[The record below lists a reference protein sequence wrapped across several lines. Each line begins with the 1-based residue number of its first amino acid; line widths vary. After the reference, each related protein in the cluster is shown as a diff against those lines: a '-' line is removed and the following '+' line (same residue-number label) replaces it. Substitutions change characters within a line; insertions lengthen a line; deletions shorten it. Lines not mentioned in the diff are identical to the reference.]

1 MGNDDLARWN
11 RPQGPVSGS
20 IDAPLTPSQ
29 PASRVHSSSVHADV
43 SMLKALKDTLR
54 YLRSNSTDYGEF
66 VDPQSY
72 NSTSEASQAMTE
84 LLKEM
89 EALKSRDASSAT
101 VLRMAKE
108 NLDKRKGQIAQ
119 LQEELAN
126 RQKKA
131 GSAAAQFAGDVQS
144 KDRQLQDA
152 NMREKAA
159 QDMVGELETA
169 MMRMQADIEARRQQD
184 GHMQELLHEVEAQRD
199 LHQRELSTMNSE
211 YKRLLVQKSEEMDMV
226 LQAAAQEL
234 EAVRAGKPHTP
245 LYLLLLLFVLVKQG
259 AAANVEN
266 GQQRRA
272 SHGHLSRPTRY
283 LEACRHLEGRRLG
296 HLPRPSRYNKV
307 CTMFRPK
314 NLGGHLLRATGA
326 QRPRSSKRRWQMR
339 QRTCKSAKR
348 SLAQCRS
355 RSLSC
360 NSFSSSRATFSPKCA
375 STRRCSPES
384 AASLPAKLAVH
395 LRAQCRHCRR
405 RSRGRR

>member
-1 MGNDDLARWN
+1 
-11 RPQGPVSGS
+11 
-20 IDAPLTPSQ
+20 
-29 PASRVHSSSVHADV
+29 
-43 SMLKALKDTLR
+43 MLKALKDTLR

-131 GSAAAQFAGDVQS
+131 GSTAAQFAGDVQS
-144 KDRQLQDA
+144 KDRQLQAA

-169 MMRMQADIEARRQQD
+169 VMRMQADIEARRQQD

-199 LHQRELSTMNSE
+199 LHQRELSTMDSE
-211 YKRLLVQKSEEMDMV
+211 YKSLLVQKSEETDTV

-245 LYLLLLLFVLVKQG
+245 LHLLLLLFILVKQG

-272 SHGHLSRPTRY
+272 SHGHLSRPTRS

-296 HLPRPSRYNKV
+296 YLPRPSRYNKE

-314 NLGGHLLRATGA
+314 NLGGRRLRATRT
-326 QRPRSSKRRWQMR
+326 QRRRSSKRRWQMR

-348 SLAQCRS
+348 SLAQCSS

-360 NSFSSSRATFSPKCA
+360 SSF
-375 STRRCSPES
+375 
-384 AASLPAKLAVH
+384 
-395 LRAQCRHCRR
+395 
-405 RSRGRR
+405 